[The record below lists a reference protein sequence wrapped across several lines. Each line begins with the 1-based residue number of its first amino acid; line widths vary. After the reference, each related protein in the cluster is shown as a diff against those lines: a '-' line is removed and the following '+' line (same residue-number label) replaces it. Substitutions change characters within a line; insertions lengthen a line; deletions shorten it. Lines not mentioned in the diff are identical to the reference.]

1 MPLIRRRN
9 KTAKET
15 DGGTWID
22 VNSNDKKG
30 HVNIYDSDPRGP
42 HDQSIH
48 INIDYDKGTFSINEK
63 SDGEKTST
71 DCRCYLTTA
80 CMRNLRE
87 NFDDNCYELTVL
99 RWFRDNFVSNEDIE
113 HYYKVAPII
122 VETIENEN
130 EISAKSIYNYIYNNV
145 VSYCVTQIEQKN
157 YSEAYARYKD
167 SVLILEEHVAR
178 PSLEKR
184 LVKVLKQKHK

>member
-1 MPLIRRRN
+1 M
-9 KTAKET
+9 AKET

-80 CMRNLRE
+80 CVNTKNLP
-87 NFDDNCYELTVL
+87 DDCMELTVL
-99 RWFRDNFVSNEDIE
+99 RSFRDGYLVNQPGGKGEVQE
-113 HYYKVAPII
+113 YYRTAPKI
-122 VETIENEN
+122 VEVIDRQNN
-130 EISAKSIYNYIYNNV
+130 RDEIY
-145 VSYCVTQIEQKN
+145 
-157 YSEAYARYKD
+157 
-167 SVLILEEHVAR
+167 
-178 PSLEKR
+178 
-184 LVKVLKQKHK
+184 